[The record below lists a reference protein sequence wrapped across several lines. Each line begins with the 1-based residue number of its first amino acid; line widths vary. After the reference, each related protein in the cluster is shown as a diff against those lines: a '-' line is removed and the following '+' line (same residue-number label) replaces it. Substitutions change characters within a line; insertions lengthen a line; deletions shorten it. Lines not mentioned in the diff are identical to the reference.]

1 MAHITENDYKKLAEA
16 VSDDLLTNK
25 VAMNTSISKL
35 ASSMDMSQEQ
45 TRRLCEASNNTAFNK
60 MFQSKDKTASDR
72 LIDFDVAD
80 ADVVLGNAIKEASA
94 VPAEDG
100 LVYLSEYRTL
110 LADDGEEESLTKT
123 AFELRPDSKPKTE
136 QDRRTV
142 RKTLDH
148 MRHEKLAT
156 AYMYDD
162 ALHAIKNQF
171 KRLYRDTDFATFE
184 KKAAA
189 IHGPASVKPLSDL
202 RVQMRLPAVTYDFA
216 QLQKTAGYI
225 DDSKIEFKLFADA
238 VTHADKIANI
248 TQGIAKLEPL
258 V

>member
-16 VSDDLLTNK
+16 VSHDLLTNK

-60 MFQSKDKTASDR
+60 MFQSKDKTAADR

-80 ADVVLGNAIKEASA
+80 ADVVLGHAIKEASA
-94 VPAEDG
+94 VPSAEG
-100 LVYLSEYRTL
+100 VVYLSEYRTL
-110 LADDGEEESLTKT
+110 RADDDEESLTKT
-123 AFELRPDSKPKTE
+123 AFELRPDTKPKTE

-148 MRHEKLAT
+148 MRHEKIAT

-162 ALHAIKNQF
+162 ALSSIKNQF

-189 IHGPASVKPLSDL
+189 IHGPASIKPLSDL

>member
-45 TRRLCEASNNTAFNK
+45 VRRLCEASNNTAFNK

-72 LIDFDVAD
+72 LIEFDVAD
-80 ADVVLGNAIKEASA
+80 ADTVLGGSIKEASA
-94 VPAEDG
+94 RPSADG

-110 LADDGEEESLTKT
+110 RADDAEEPLTKV

-136 QDRRTV
+136 QDRRTA

-148 MRHEKLAT
+148 LRHEKIAT
-156 AYMYDD
+156 AYLYDD
-162 ALHAIKNQF
+162 ALYAIKNQF
-171 KRLYRDTDFATFE
+171 KRLYRDMDFASFE

-189 IHGPASVKPLSDL
+189 VHGPAAIRPLSDL
-202 RVQMRLPAVTYDFA
+202 RSQMRLPEVTYDFD

-225 DDSKIEFKLFADA
+225 DDSKIEFKLLSEA
-238 VTHADKIANI
+238 VAHAEKIANI
-248 TQGIAKLEPL
+248 TQGILKLEPL
-258 V
+258 T